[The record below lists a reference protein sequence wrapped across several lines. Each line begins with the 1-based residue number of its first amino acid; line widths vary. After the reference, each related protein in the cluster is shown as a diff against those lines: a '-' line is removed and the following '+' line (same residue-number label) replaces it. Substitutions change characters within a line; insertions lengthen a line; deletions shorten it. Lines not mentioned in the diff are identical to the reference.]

1 MTSPTHTFIF
11 RFLIYTCILLCT
23 QFSVAQVKYETAD
36 DYLKHQNEYGAW
48 SNMPLDSSITN
59 FHNYSS
65 RNLNGQTGMP
75 SVPLI
80 FQYTKRTLGFKLYDA
95 PYASDLIKDEQVKF
109 FKTKGPYASLTG
121 VAGSKQEQR
130 FKLLFS
136 HTLKNNMNFT
146 LAFNR
151 YSGLGFYKKQ
161 QNFTNNVYFSTNYT
175 SANGR
180 VGYKAYVLYNK
191 LKHQENGGIKYDTVF
206 TDNVL
211 INKNLLDINISN
223 ARRENRWTSVYANV
237 WFRLNKHEDSSTVI
251 SHYLNYEVNYQSEYY
266 KYNDAASGSD
276 LFYQKFYL
284 DTVSTNDS
292 THLKRLSNQIQYV
305 LSLRPIH
312 TDIKLGYKDEYNIA
326 HQFQDSVIQ
335 NQFLTATL
343 SHQGE
348 KWMSGLSAN
357 YIVSGSNAGDY
368 QLEWKNEFYLP
379 VFKNKKPWI
388 LSLNALAEQ
397 RHADYIY
404 NRWYSN
410 HFVWSNSFV
419 PTQTQ
424 QVEFKLQD
432 KNWRWELGAFGQNV
446 YHYLYF
452 DKDAQATQYV
462 GQIQNMTIYVKKDLL
477 LFKHLGFD
485 NSVYYQHT
493 ADTNVVR
500 VPQYVIKSSLYYQ
513 GYLFKNHL
521 WLQLGFQGEYDS
533 RYTSYAYMPALNQY
547 YLQNTKSGGNYP
559 YIDFFLTAR
568 IKPVKFFIKI
578 DHVFQ
583 GMLGSNY
590 SLVANYIQPD
600 RAFKFGLNW
609 VFFD

>member
-1 MTSPTHTFIF
+1 MTTPIHTFILRVF
-11 RFLIYTCILLCT
+11 IFACILLCPE
-23 QFSVAQVKYETAD
+23 FSWAQVKYETAD
-36 DYLKHQNEYGAW
+36 DYLKYKNEFGTW
-48 SNMPLDSSITN
+48 TNIPLDTSITN
-59 FHNYSS
+59 FQNYSS

-75 SVPLI
+75 SIPLV

-95 PYASDLIKDEQVKF
+95 PYSSDIIKDEQVKF
-109 FKTKGPYASLTG
+109 LTTKGPYASLTG

-130 FKLLFS
+130 FNLLFS

-151 YSGLGFYKKQ
+151 YSSLGFYKKQ
-161 QNFTNNVYFSTNYT
+161 QNFTNNVYFSTNYS

-180 VGYKAYVLYNK
+180 AGYKAYVLYNK

-223 ARRENRWTSVYANV
+223 ARRENRWTSVYANA
-237 WFRLNKHEDSSTVI
+237 WFRLNKHQDSTTII
-251 SHYLNYEVNYQSEYY
+251 SHHLDYDVNYQSEYY
-266 KYNDAASGSD
+266 KYYDAASGSD
-276 LFYQKFYL
+276 LFYNKYYL

-292 THLKRLSNQIQYV
+292 THIKRLSNQIQYV
-305 LSLRPIH
+305 LSVLPIH
-312 TDIKLGYKDEYNIA
+312 TQIKLGYKHEYNIV

-335 NQFLTATL
+335 NQFLTATIT
-343 SHQGE
+343 HQGK
-348 KWMSGLSAN
+348 KWMSGLNAN
-357 YIVSGSNAGDY
+357 YIVSGSNTGDY
-368 QLEWKNEFYLP
+368 QLEWKNDFYLS

-388 LSLNALAEQ
+388 LSLRALAEQ

-410 HFVWSNSFV
+410 HFVWNHSFV

-424 QVEFKLQD
+424 QAEIKLQD

-452 DKDAQATQYV
+452 DKNAQATQYI
-462 GQIQNMTIYVKKDLL
+462 GMIQNMTIYLKKDLL

-500 VPQYVIKSSLYYQ
+500 MPQYVIKSALYYQ
-513 GYLFKNHL
+513 GNLFKNHL

-533 RYTSYAYMPALNQY
+533 RFTSYAYMPALNQY

-559 YIDFFLTAR
+559 YVDFFLTAR
-568 IKPVKFFIKI
+568 IRPVKFFIKI

-590 SLVANYIQPD
+590 SLVSNYIQPD